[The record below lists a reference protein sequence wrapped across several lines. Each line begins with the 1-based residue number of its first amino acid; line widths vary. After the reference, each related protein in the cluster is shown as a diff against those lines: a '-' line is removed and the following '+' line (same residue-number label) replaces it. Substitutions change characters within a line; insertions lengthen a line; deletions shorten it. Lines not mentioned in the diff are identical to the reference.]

1 MATMTQVYRE
11 ARLLSP
17 KERARLV
24 AKLIATDLPEV
35 ITPNDELARREDE
48 VRNGKVQRV
57 EVSSVMKE
65 ARSLAGIGSKPAL
78 LKKKRKP

>member
-17 KERARLV
+17 RERARLV
-24 AKLIATDLPEV
+24 AKLITADMPKF

-48 VRNGKVQRV
+48 VRSGKVQRI

-65 ARSLAGIGSKPAL
+65 ARSLAGIGGKPAP